1 MSAPTGSPMTSTH
14 PAPAEWQALPLNGRR
29 QYGAY
34 DIDTLT
40 AAAKTAKAQATLN
53 LPSSPG
59 MIKSWLMQFWFG
71 VAATRGSLQRPR
83 SGVLEAR

>member
-1 MSAPTGSPMTSTH
+1 MTSTR
-14 PAPAEWQALPLNGRR
+14 PAPAEWRAPTFFIKGRR

-59 MIKSWLMQFWFG
+59 MIKSWLMEFWFG
-71 VAATRGSLQRPR
+71 VAATHASLQRPTWC
-83 SGVLEAR
+83 ARDS